1 MKTAWMLMAR
11 YDGLPVLPLDIVCRD
26 FFSHLTPQ
34 KLAQKVDKG
43 ELNLPVVRI
52 EHSQKAAR
60 GVHISDLARWIDDR
74 RAVAEHECRAMS
86 GR

>member
-26 FFSHLTPQ
+26 FFSHLTPA
-34 KLAQKVDKG
+34 KLSEKVDKG
-43 ELNLPVVRI
+43 EIRLPVVRI
-52 EHSQKAAR
+52 EKSQKAAK
-60 GVHISDLARWIDDR
+60 GVHLADLAAWIDAR
-74 RAVAEHECRAMS
+74 RAEAEHECRAMS